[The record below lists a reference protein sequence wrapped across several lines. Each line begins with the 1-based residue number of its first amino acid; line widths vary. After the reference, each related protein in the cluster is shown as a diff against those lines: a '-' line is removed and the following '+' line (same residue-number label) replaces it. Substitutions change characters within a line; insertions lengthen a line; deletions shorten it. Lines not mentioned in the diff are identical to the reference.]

1 MVNKIINIEENDSV
15 NRSLIITTRQTGGL
29 LLAYK
34 AKGLK
39 PRLKSHAF
47 TYVQAYCSLS
57 PAAPWKGFGITYYP

>member
-1 MVNKIINIEENDSV
+1 MKEKSVIDKNIVNNIT
-15 NRSLIITTRQTGGL
+15 TTRQTGGL

-47 TYVQAYCSLS
+47 TCVQAYCSLS
-57 PAAPWKGFGITYYP
+57 PAGS